1 MLKRLTPYLVLV
13 QLVLVVVLLFQVN
26 SLSTITGGA
35 VADPSDDTVVPD
47 SNGDTVDV
55 SIDGDAVLYGD
66 PDSAKVV
73 IVEYSDFQCPFCRKA
88 WPTLQ
93 ALEAKYGDD
102 IAVVYKYFP
111 LNFHPAAQVSAE
123 AAACA
128 NEQGLFPEM
137 HDILYGKQVE
147 TGSSGTVEYTV
158 DDIKEWAKDLD
169 GLDYDAWVTCLDG
182 GAATSKVQENY
193 NEGVADGVRGTP
205 AFFVN
210 GVLIS
215 GAQPQAVFEA
225 EIEKYL

>member
-26 SLSTITGGA
+26 SLSTITGDSIAIPDLGGD
-35 VADPSDDTVVPD
+35 VKDTGSV
-47 SNGDTVDV
+47 VDV

-102 IAVVYKYFP
+102 IAIVYKNFP
-111 LNFHPAAQVSAE
+111 LGFHPAAQVSAE

-128 NEQGLFPEM
+128 DEQGLFPKM
-137 HDILYGKQVE
+137 HDLLYGKQAE

-158 DDIKEWAKDLD
+158 DDIKEWAKDLE
-169 GLDYDAWVTCLDG
+169 GLDYDAWVTCLDD
-182 GAATSKVQENY
+182 GATTGLVQKNY

-215 GAQPQAVFEA
+215 GAQPQSVFEA
-225 EIEKYL
+225 E